1 MKAKDLKLYN
11 RRARAL
17 DLKLEGKSEREIA
30 KILKVGAT
38 TAHNDIKIAI
48 EDINTKDTKA
58 INNKRTMIGIRLE
71 RIIDRLTPIAMG
83 MPYLRE
89 SFTFDPSIYDSIFEF
104 VDEDTGARYTQ
115 EEHDNL
121 YTHNGYLTYCNCA
134 EEVVGTRTEK
144 ELKKIEQEKKRKH
157 LKEHTVHRPPD
168 LKSLKLLLET
178 FKSYSNLWGLS
189 EPTPNVMIDSRSQTI
204 NLEEGKQVKQFI
216 KEQIEGADN
225 DLG

>member
-1 MKAKDLKLYN
+1 MEGSMKAKDLKLYN

-48 EDINTKDTKA
+48 EDINTKEVT
-58 INNKRTMIGIRLE
+58 
-71 RIIDRLTPIAMG
+71 IAAG
-83 MPYLRE
+83 
-89 SFTFDPSIYDSIFEF
+89 
-104 VDEDTGARYTQ
+104 YTQ

-168 LKSLKLLLET
+168 PKSLKLLLET